1 MDRVLKWLE
10 PFTAAGI
17 GFVLNL
23 AVSVAAYAGVIS
35 PRTVDP
41 EWIALAGAAGGL
53 VSALVHIGVVSL
65 GAEAAE
71 PREVV
76 RGLIEGAFAVVVGAL
91 VAGFWAPAAT
101 RFWPDATPSDLRAIG
116 FGVGMA
122 AWRFAPGV
130 FGAIKLLSN
139 PATLRDLAIRW
150 LTSMGS
156 KA

>member
-10 PFTAAGI
+10 PFSAAGI
-17 GFVLNL
+17 GFMLNL

-41 EWIALAGAAGGL
+41 QWVAVAGAAGGL

-65 GAEAAE
+65 GAE
-71 PREVV
+71 PVSRREVV
-76 RGLIEGAFAVVVGAL
+76 RAAIEGLFAVLVGGL
-91 VAGFWAPAAT
+91 VAAYLGPQAN
-101 RFWPDATPSDLRAIG
+101 RFFQDATPSDLRAVG
-116 FGVGMA
+116 FGIGMG

-139 PATLRDLAIRW
+139 PATLRDLLLRW
-150 LTSMGS
+150 LTSMRPTP
-156 KA
+156 